1 MARCGRKNKRKRF
14 FCFWFPGLGSA
25 EIAEPSWATFGGV
38 PGGTR
43 KRERL
48 AVVGLL
54 SLILLSWT
62 RLERVSHLRSSGI
75 YYFFCYPAPTHWAN
89 VCRTSGAWEKQ
100 ERIARVSNPTSL
112 QKETNNERRL
122 RHPAEKSVNTE
133 TAT

>member
-1 MARCGRKNKRKRF
+1 MDGRYVR
-14 FCFWFPGLGSA
+14 A
-25 EIAEPSWATFGGV
+25 EETNGPLRSEKEKKEIFLFLVSRIGFGGNRRTILGYV
-38 PGGTR
+38 RGRPWR
-43 KRERL
+43 DSKPERL

-112 QKETNNERRL
+112 Q
-122 RHPAEKSVNTE
+122 
-133 TAT
+133 